1 MEKYLDENYCSN
13 LITLIYNILNFFEI
27 IGPKKSSA
35 GYNLTDLFIGS
46 EGTLGIIT
54 SATMKLHP
62 MPEAVSAAICH
73 FPTNE
78 AAVNTVVQT
87 MQSSLPIARIEL
99 LDTESVK
106 VTKLEHLD
114 ILN

>member
-1 MEKYLDENYCSN
+1 MFSLCNQYGDNAMALDLMLCCPN
-13 LITLIYNILNFFEI
+13 LHFVH

-54 SATMKLHP
+54 SAIMKLHP
-62 MPEAVSAAICH
+62 LPEAVSAAIVH
-73 FPTNE
+73 FPSTE
-78 AAVNTVVQT
+78 SAVHTVVQT

-99 LDTESVK
+99 LDEVSVR
-106 VTKLEHLD
+106 VTARFD
-114 ILN
+114 

>member
-1 MEKYLDENYCSN
+1 
-13 LITLIYNILNFFEI
+13 
-27 IGPKKSSA
+27 
-35 GYNLTDLFIGS
+35 
-46 EGTLGIIT
+46 
-54 SATMKLHP
+54 MKLHP

-78 AAVNTVVQT
+78 AAVDTVVQT

-106 VTKLEHLD
+106 VSISRYSKYLRGIQGVFIPYYLKLIFSD
-114 ILN
+114 IDNFL